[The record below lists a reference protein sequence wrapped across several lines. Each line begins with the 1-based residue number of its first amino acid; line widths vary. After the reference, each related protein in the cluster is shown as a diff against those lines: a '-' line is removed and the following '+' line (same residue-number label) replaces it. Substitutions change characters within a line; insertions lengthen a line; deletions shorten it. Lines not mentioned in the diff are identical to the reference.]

1 MRVERGAGIR
11 ITVMS
16 VRVCH
21 VTVSSSSLGGGI
33 SIAVQA
39 LAGAQA
45 QAGLGVRVVGLSDGG
60 TVLAGWPEGML
71 REVASKK
78 VPGMRW
84 GAGLGDVI
92 EEGKPEVVHSHGLW
106 SQPSIAVRRQR
117 TRRGTPYVVSPHGM
131 LDGWAL
137 AHSRWKKLLA
147 GVAFE
152 RRHLREAA
160 CLHAL
165 CRPEAVSIRDYGA
178 RNPIAVIPN
187 GVDLPSEEG
196 VEIERREGGRKT
208 LLFLGRLHPKK
219 GLAGVLEAWAALG
232 SRAVE
237 GWRLEIAG
245 WDQGG
250 HEAELKR
257 LASDLGVGWADVRG
271 REGEDGRGS
280 DDGAASVVFSGPAFG
295 GVKDGLLRRADA
307 FILPSFSEGLPMSV
321 LEAWA
326 YRLPVLMTDYCNLPE
341 GFAAGAARRIGT
353 DAESIGAGLRALFA
367 ETGDGLREMGGKG
380 RALVESRFTW
390 RQVAEQMGEVYRW
403 VLGNGLRPSCVEV
416 QE

>member
-1 MRVERGAGIR
+1 M
-11 ITVMS
+11 
-16 VRVCH
+16 
-21 VTVSSSSLGGGI
+21 
-33 SIAVQA
+33 
-39 LAGAQA
+39 
-45 QAGLGVRVVGLSDGG
+45 
-60 TVLAGWPEGML
+60 
-71 REVASKK
+71 
-78 VPGMRW
+78 
-84 GAGLGDVI
+84 
-92 EEGKPEVVHSHGLW
+92 
-106 SQPSIAVRRQR
+106 
-117 TRRGTPYVVSPHGM
+117 
-131 LDGWAL
+131 
-137 AHSRWKKLLA
+137 
-147 GVAFE
+147 
-152 RRHLREAA
+152 
-160 CLHAL
+160 
-165 CRPEAVSIRDYGA
+165 
-178 RNPIAVIPN
+178 
-187 GVDLPSEEG
+187 
-196 VEIERREGGRKT
+196 ERREGGRKT

-219 GLAGVLEAWAALG
+219 GLTGVLEAWAALG

-257 LASDLGVGWADVRG
+257 LASDLGIGWADVRG
-271 REGEDGRGS
+271 REGEDGTGS
-280 DDGAASVVFSGPAFG
+280 ADGAASVFFSGPAFG
-295 GVKDGLLRRADA
+295 EAKDGLLRRADA

-353 DAESIGAGLRALFA
+353 DADSIGAGLRALFT

-416 QE
+416 QG